1 MKTRPKGQLYQVKNM
16 NQSEEKK
23 YQRFFQSYN
32 EQFASM
38 CDLAIS
44 QYERDTGR
52 EWAGGDGDLRNA
64 VQNNMQEWFSR
75 PFAPEY
81 PDLTGDQLID
91 TLASPA
97 DAIEFAACA
106 AAWCDDELPDPIRIK
121 LSSFGPGI
129 SEKILASINQSAW
142 ENAGNRTAENEKGV
156 AAGASFLKLL
166 GDWGYKWGLASV
178 LDGFIALNQPDERIA
193 DAIRYYIVALGGQAI
208 LPVMDIIR
216 QELEQQQD
224 LRPAAEYLLI
234 ALTDLGKA
242 ERSDDLFSCL
252 RSCFRKMNHKTIG
265 AICLGDYGDGR
276 GIAVL
281 KGWLDSHPEIY
292 DRQLISEILS
302 SIRRLGGDISDLQ
315 HRLRL

>member
-1 MKTRPKGQLYQVKNM
+1 LNSQPKGSPCQVKNM
-16 NQSEEKK
+16 YQSEDKK
-23 YQRFFQSYN
+23 YQRFFQAYN

-44 QYERDTGR
+44 QYGRDTGR
-52 EWAGGDGDLRNA
+52 EWAGGDGSLRNA

-81 PDLTGDQLID
+81 PGLTGDQLID
-91 TLASPA
+91 GLASPA
-97 DAIEFAACA
+97 DAIKFAAFA
-106 AAWCDDELPDPIRIK
+106 AACCDDELPDPIRVK
-121 LSSFGPGI
+121 LGSFGPDIG
-129 SEKILASINQSAW
+129 EKILTSIDRSVW
-142 ENAGNRTAENEKGV
+142 ENDENRTVEDEQAV
-156 AAGASFLKLL
+156 AIGAAFLKLL
-166 GDWGYKWGLASV
+166 GDWENADGLAAV
-178 LDGFIALNQPDERIA
+178 LDGFTALNQPDERIA
-193 DAIRYYIVALGGQAI
+193 DAIRYYIVALDGQAI
-208 LPVMDIIR
+208 LPVMDLIG
-216 QELEQQQD
+216 QELERQQD

-234 ALTDLGKA
+234 ALTDLGKT
-242 ERSDDLFSCL
+242 EPSDELFSCL

-281 KGWLDSHPEIY
+281 KGWLDSHPEIR
-292 DRQLISEILS
+292 DRQLIGEILS